1 MVQTDFRYWK
11 PVDFVNAKRALSK
24 RGRVFP
30 LPACLNYGGKSYRFG
45 LETCSGTCFLISDQV
60 AQKLILGGHIATRQE

>member
-1 MVQTDFRYWK
+1 MEQPDFRYWK
-11 PVDFVNAKRALSK
+11 PVDFVHAKRALSK

-30 LPACLNYGGKSYRFG
+30 LPACLSYGNKNYRFG

-60 AQKLILGGHIATRQE
+60 AQKLSLGGHLTAK